1 MVRVKG
7 GFKTRRRHKKLLKM
21 ASGYR
26 GAKSKLYRIAK
37 ETLDHALVYAYRDR
51 KAKKRE
57 FRKLWIQRINAG
69 AREHGLSYS
78 VLMCQL
84 KAKNIEIDRK
94 ILAELAFSDPKG
106 FESVIQAVKA

>member
-7 GFKTRRRHKKLLKM
+7 GFTTRRRHKKLLKM

-69 AREHGLSYS
+69 AREHGMSYS
-78 VLMCQL
+78 VLMSQL

-94 ILAELAFSDPKG
+94 VLAELAFSDPKG
-106 FESVIQAVKA
+106 FEAVVTSAKA